1 MEVKDFIL
9 SVLDYQQKAL
19 AAALDG
25 LSYNELTWRPGEES
39 NPIGFI
45 LWHQIRAEDYTQAMI
60 REEPQVWIKEKWY
73 EKFDMS
79 DNPNEDG
86 YGYTS
91 EQVGAFNVPE
101 LEELLTY
108 GEATRAQTKIL
119 LENLPPEEIDRVIKT
134 PFWGDMRMSQIFA
147 SFLDETIQ
155 HTGQIAYLRGLQ
167 RGMDK

>member
-9 SVLDYQQKAL
+9 SVLDYQNKAL
-19 AAALDG
+19 TAALDG
-25 LSYNELTWRPGEES
+25 LSHNELTWRPGEES

-45 LWHQIRAEDYTQAMI
+45 LWHQTRDEDYIQAMM
-60 REEPQVWIKEKWY
+60 REKPQEWISEKWY
-73 EKFDMS
+73 EKFNMS

-91 EQVGAFNVPE
+91 EQVAAFTVPE
-101 LEELLTY
+101 LKDLLTY
-108 GEATRAQTKIL
+108 TEATRTQTKGF
-119 LENLPPEEIDRVIKT
+119 LEALPPGEVDRIIKT
-134 PFWGDMRMSQIFA
+134 PFWGDMSIGQIFA